1 MNKVI
6 LIGNV
11 TKDADRQVSVNGKA
25 YTRFTVA
32 VNRRGVEGAD
42 FFNVVAW
49 GKLAESCAAFLTKG
63 KKVYVE
69 GSIRFGEYVDSNG
82 VKRITIDVAAQ
93 SVEFLSP
100 VENREQTVA
109 EGVRERL
116 EDVTPENDSN
126 LPF

>member
-1 MNKVI
+1 MNKI
-6 LIGNV
+6 FLIGNA
-11 TKDADRQVSVNGKA
+11 TKDPTGGTTAGGKA
-25 YTRFTVA
+25 YCRFTIA
-32 VNRRGVEGAD
+32 VNRRGEGTD
-42 FFNVVAW
+42 YFNVTAW
-49 GKLAESCAAFLTKG
+49 DRLAGSCAAFLAKG

-100 VENREQTVA
+100 VENREQTAA

-116 EDVTPENDSN
+116 EDVTPENDSD